1 MFSQTILLETR
12 LSIGVYDRTRKFVRG
27 RIQVRGEGSDKRT
40 DKNYRNTSP
49 RQLSPGRGM
58 ENLFHDGTSLTK

>member
-58 ENLFHDGTSLTK
+58 ENLLHDGTSLTK